1 MFDPKKL
8 LDQLMGAQVPGM
20 SGTVRDK
27 AGQAVDYARENPLK
41 SGALAA
47 LLLGT
52 GVGRGLTTSALQLGG
67 LAAIAGLGY
76 QAYKNYQEGN
86 RPGAGQAP
94 TQPAQLPPPGESQF
108 HLDPK
113 AADPDFALTLVR
125 AMVAAAAA
133 DGNIDA
139 SERGRITGKL
149 GEAGV
154 ESEAQAFLENEMAKP
169 VGLDQLVAAGTTDE
183 RKVEIYTASRLAV
196 DADTRAER
204 GYLDLLAG
212 RLGLPDALVEHVEAT
227 VTGAKA
233 GGGTSS

>member
-8 LDQLMGAQVPGM
+8 LDQFMGAQVPGM

-76 QAYKNYQEGN
+76 QAYKNYQQGN
-86 RPGAGQAP
+86 QPGTGQAP
-94 TQPAQLPPPGESQF
+94 TEPSQLPPPGESRF
-108 HLDPK
+108 HLDPN

-125 AMVAAAAA
+125 AMIAAAAA
-133 DGNIDA
+133 DGTIDA
-139 SERGRITGKL
+139 DERHRITGKL

-154 ESEAQAFLENEMAKP
+154 GTEAQTFIDNEMAKP
-169 VGLDQLVAAGTTDE
+169 VGLEHLVAAAQSE
-183 RKVEIYTASRLAV
+183 EQKVEIYTASRLAV
-196 DADTRAER
+196 EADTRAER

-212 RLGLPDALVEHVEAT
+212 RLGLPDALVEHIEAT

-233 GGGTSS
+233 GSGTPV

>member
-8 LDQLMGAQVPGM
+8 LDQLMGSKVPGM
-20 SGTVRDK
+20 SGTVRDR

-41 SGALAA
+41 AGALAA

-52 GVGRGLTTSALQLGG
+52 GVGRGLTTSALKLGG

-76 QAYKNYQEGN
+76 QAYKNYQQGN
-86 RPGAGQAP
+86 QPGAGQAP
-94 TQPAQLPPPGESQF
+94 TEPSQLPPPGESQF
-108 HLDPK
+108 HLDPN

-125 AMVAAAAA
+125 AMIAAAAS
-133 DGNIDA
+133 DGTIDA
-139 SERGRITGKL
+139 DERGRIVGKL

-154 ESEAQAFLENEMAKP
+154 EAEAQTFIENEMANP
-169 VGLDQLVAAGTTDE
+169 VGLDHLVAAGTTEE

-196 DADTRAER
+196 EADTRAER

-212 RLGLPDALVEHVEAT
+212 RLGLPDALVDHIEAT
-227 VTGAKA
+227 VSGAKA
-233 GGGTSS
+233 GSSTPI